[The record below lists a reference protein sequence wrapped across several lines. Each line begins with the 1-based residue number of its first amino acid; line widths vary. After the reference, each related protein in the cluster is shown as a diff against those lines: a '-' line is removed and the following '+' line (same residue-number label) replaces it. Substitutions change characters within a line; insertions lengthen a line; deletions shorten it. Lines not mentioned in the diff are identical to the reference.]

1 MQPDNF
7 NCVIADI
14 SIFQNNKMSKKRIV
28 IALGGNAIL
37 NKGDDGTFQT
47 QYKNVLDTMVNIT
60 ELIKD
65 ESLEVVITHGNGPQV
80 GSILIQNTAGKEQVP
95 QMPMFACGAMT
106 QGQIGLLIQQ
116 SLNNIFRKEK
126 IDKSVVTVVTQV
138 EVSSS
143 DPSFQNPAKPVG
155 PFYTEEE
162 ALKIGKST
170 GFVMKEDAGR
180 GWRRVVPSP
189 QPINIVELEAIKDL
203 LEKENVV
210 IASGGGGIPV
220 IMKDDNLQGVDA
232 VIDKDKSAALMG
244 DELNADLLIILTAVE
259 KAALDFGKE
268 NQTEID
274 KMTISE
280 ARKYL
285 AEGHFAPGSMKPKVE
300 AIVDFIEKNPDR
312 KALITSANKLPEAM
326 EEKSGTWIT
335 G

>member
-1 MQPDNF
+1 MT
-7 NCVIADI
+7 
-14 SIFQNNKMSKKRIV
+14 KKRIV

-47 QYKNVLDTMVNIT
+47 QYKNVFDTMVNIT

-65 ESLEVVITHGNGPQV
+65 ESYEVVITHGNGPQV
-80 GSILIQNTAGKEQVP
+80 GSILIQNAAGKEQVP
-95 QMPMFACGAMT
+95 EMPMYVCGAMT

-116 SLNNIFRKEK
+116 SLNNIFRKENLN
-126 IDKSVVTVVTQV
+126 KSVVTVVTQV
-138 EVSSS
+138 EVSPS

-162 ALKIGKST
+162 ALQIGKST
-170 GFVMKEDAGR
+170 RFVMKEDAGR

-203 LEKENVV
+203 LEKENIV

-220 IMKDDNLQGVDA
+220 IMKNGGLQGVDA

-244 DELNADLLIILTAVE
+244 DELNADILIILTAVE

-274 KMTISE
+274 TMTVSE
-280 ARKYL
+280 AKKYL
-285 AEGHFAPGSMKPKVE
+285 EEGHFAPGSMKPKVE
-300 AIVDFIEKNPDR
+300 AIIDFIEKKPER
-312 KALITSANKLPEAM
+312 KALITCADKLPEAM

-335 G
+335 S